1 MKKYARIVNGLV
13 DNIYE
18 TNNPIIEE
26 FPTDQVWVEVVG
38 DTLVDYSYR
47 AVNTNGVWSF
57 DGSPYWQSELGNQL
71 RRERA
76 ARLDKVINSVA
87 TTALLAKVELGL
99 ATAADQAYLLA
110 YTQYCVAFSE
120 VNKQP
125 GFPLTIV
132 WPERP

>member
-1 MKKYARIVNGLV
+1 MKKYARIVDGLV

-18 TNNPIIEE
+18 TNNPITEE
-26 FPTDQVWVEVVG
+26 FPADQFWVEVVG
-38 DTLVDYSYR
+38 DTVVDYSFK

-76 ARLDKVINSVA
+76 ARLDKVINSVTA
-87 TTALLAKVELGL
+87 AALLAKVDLGL

-110 YTQYCVAFSE
+110 YKQYCVAFSE